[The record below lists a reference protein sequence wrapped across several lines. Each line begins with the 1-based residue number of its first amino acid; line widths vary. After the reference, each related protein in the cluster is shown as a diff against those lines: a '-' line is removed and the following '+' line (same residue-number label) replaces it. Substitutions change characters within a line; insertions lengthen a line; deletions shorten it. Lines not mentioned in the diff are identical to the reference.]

1 VLPDKP
7 VSEMTGAEQNMLR
20 NWRILTGKPLPE
32 RYR

>member
-1 VLPDKP
+1 
-7 VSEMTGAEQNMLR
+7 MTGAEENMLR